1 MTIPSGVA
9 EVFEELRKEI
19 IWLHARWILYNQL
32 YGKSEKRVD
41 LLNESAGTFFYV
53 VQETFLADVHI
64 ALSKLSDP
72 AATGRFD
79 NLSLEQLQ
87 IRVDAECVSDL
98 SNKTGTLLAA
108 FHTRCG
114 PFRELRNKTLAH
126 YDLDTALQRATP
138 LPPTS
143 REMVNGALEALRGYM
158 NAIEGHYEDSE
169 TAYDHFVMHAS
180 DGDSLAHL
188 LKAGLQ
194 YDQLCREEVISWDDF
209 RQSDWHDA

>member
-87 IRVDAECVSDL
+87 IRIDAERVSDL
-98 SNKTGTLLAA
+98 SNKTRPLLAA
-108 FHTRCG
+108 FRARCA

-126 YDLDTALQRATP
+126 YDLDTALQRAIP

-143 REMVNGALEALRGYM
+143 REMVNGALETLRGYM

-169 TAYDHFVMHAS
+169 TAYDYFVMHAS
-180 DGDSLAHL
+180 DGDSVAHL
-188 LKAGLQ
+188 LKAGLR